1 MGRQDSI
8 ESARVSIER
17 ASVPDSKPR
26 HGAFG
31 ISIRS
36 ALGPEEYPRLVAV
49 WRSAVD
55 ATHDFLA
62 AEHREE
68 IESHLASDYFP
79 QVALFVAVRGGVPVG
94 FAGVAEGNLEMLFV
108 DAAARGTGVGSALL
122 SFVIAGHGVRTVD
135 VNEQNAQAVGF
146 YRSRGFR
153 VTCRS
158 ELDDQGR
165 PYPLV
170 HMAVPGAAATV
181 DAGAPRTRV

>member
-1 MGRQDSI
+1 MPFEGT
-8 ESARVSIER
+8 
-17 ASVPDSKPR
+17 PD
-26 HGAFG
+26 

-36 ALGPEEYPRLVAV
+36 TFGPEEYPRLVAV

-62 AEHREE
+62 EEHRAE

-79 QVALFVAVRGGVPVG
+79 QVESYVAERGGVPVG

-108 DAAARGTGVGSALL
+108 DASARGQGIGSALL
-122 SFVIAGHGVRTVD
+122 SSVVAGHGVRTVD

-146 YRSRGFR
+146 YDRHGCR
-153 VTCRS
+153 VAGRS

-165 PYPLV
+165 PYPLL
-170 HMAVPGAAATV
+170 HMVQG
-181 DAGAPRTRV
+181 

>member
-1 MGRQDSI
+1 M
-8 ESARVSIER
+8 ER
-17 ASVPDSKPR
+17 ASERGGPESEPR
-26 HGAFG
+26 HDAPD

-36 ALGPEEYPRLVAV
+36 ALGPEEYPRLVRV

-62 AEHREE
+62 EEHRAE

-79 QVALFVAVRGGVPVG
+79 QVALFVAERGGVPVG

-108 DAAARGTGVGSALL
+108 DASARHQGVGSALL
-122 SFVIAGHGVRTVD
+122 SFVTAGQGVRTVD

-153 VTCRS
+153 VIDRS

-170 HMAVPGAAATV
+170 HMAVHVDAATV
-181 DAGAPRTRV
+181 DSSAPRTGV